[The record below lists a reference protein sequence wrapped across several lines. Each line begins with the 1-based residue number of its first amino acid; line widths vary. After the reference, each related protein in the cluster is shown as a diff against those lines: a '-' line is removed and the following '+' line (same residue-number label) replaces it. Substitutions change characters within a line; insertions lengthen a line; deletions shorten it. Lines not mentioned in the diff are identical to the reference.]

1 MRYHFHISNW
11 ERPYGALTWP
21 SCSGVLSFL
30 SFRLFVFLS
39 FRLLVRPDGT
49 LTWPSYSQ
57 VCRKRPNCARIQTD
71 KRKIERDTV
80 GFYFSSHQKCKRIR
94 KTYGFHINWANCAFP
109 RPLSSNSF
117 PNFGIDLNFHQHAS
131 VFVRSVCFQR
141 CINLKRG

>member
-1 MRYHFHISNW
+1 MYSDRWDIISISAT
-11 ERPYGALTWP
+11 ERDHMVPWPDPAALEF
-21 SCSGVLSFL
+21 CLFL
-30 SFRLFVFLS
+30 SFRLF
-39 FRLLVRPDGT
+39 VRPDGT

-71 KRKIERDTV
+71 KRKVERDTV

-109 RPLSSNSF
+109 RPPSSNSF